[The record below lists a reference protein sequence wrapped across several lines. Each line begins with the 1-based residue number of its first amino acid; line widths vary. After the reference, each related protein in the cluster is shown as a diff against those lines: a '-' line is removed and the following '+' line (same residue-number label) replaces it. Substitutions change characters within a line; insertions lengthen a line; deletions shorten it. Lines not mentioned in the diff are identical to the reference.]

1 LNLPGR
7 PCNIPAILR
16 TSPPNPS
23 RTLPLALLLALAFG
37 AVGYTPPPLFRR
49 EVNLQQATTCKTCHL
64 GITEQWEKSAHSKAE
79 RSQNLLFGR
88 MYFSSLKATR
98 GGTFLNCG
106 PCHEATTYVNQD
118 FNFIRDISHEG
129 VTCVFCHMVSAPGP
143 STGTPPFELDLNHYY
158 GSIRNPVPTNAH
170 ASEVSTY
177 LRTSGF
183 CGGCHA
189 YKNQNGVTISDT
201 YAEWKASKYAKQGVS
216 CQTCHMPG
224 QPGRVSY
231 LGPSRPKVP
240 DHTFSAQV
248 AERAQPGPS
257 VTLALRGTK
266 ITSGDS
272 LSLSA
277 VVTNTGWGH
286 SLPTGN
292 DQNMAIVRIR
302 VLTAGGAIVWENDPF
317 TEWSNSVFGIILED
331 ELGNWPVETW
341 MATKV
346 LQNRRIKAGAS
357 ATARYRV
364 PVGDHKGP
372 YVVEAALLFRRA
384 RPQTIEAY
392 ALDENTFGN
401 ERVLAEASLR
411 VP

>member
-1 LNLPGR
+1 M
-7 PCNIPAILR
+7 R

-23 RTLPLALLLALAFG
+23 RILPVALLLALAFG

-49 EVNLQQATTCKTCHL
+49 EINLQPAETCKGCHL
-64 GITEQWEKSAHSKAE
+64 GITESWEKSAHSKAE

-88 MYFSSLKATR
+88 MYFQSLKTTR

-118 FNFIRDISHEG
+118 FNFVRDVSHEG
-129 VTCVFCHMVSAPGP
+129 VACVFCHMVSAPGP
-143 STGTPPFELDLNHYY
+143 STGNPPFELDLNHYY

-170 ASEVSTY
+170 GSEVSTY

-240 DHTFSAQV
+240 DHSFSAEV
-248 AERAQPGPS
+248 AEKAQPGPAA
-257 VTLALRGTK
+257 TLTLRGTK
-266 ITSGDS
+266 TTSGDS

-277 VVTNTGWGH
+277 IVTNTGWGH

-302 VLTAGGAIVWENDPF
+302 VLTADGAIVWENDPF
-317 TEWSNSVFGIILED
+317 TEWANSVFGVILED
-331 ELGNWPVETW
+331 DLGNWPVETW
-341 MATKV
+341 VATKV

-357 ATARYRV
+357 GTARYRV

-372 YVVEAALLFRRA
+372 YKIEAQLLFRRA
-384 RPQTIEAY
+384 RPQTIEGY
-392 ALDENTFGN
+392 ALDETTFGT

>member
-1 LNLPGR
+1 
-7 PCNIPAILR
+7 
-16 TSPPNPS
+16 
-23 RTLPLALLLALAFG
+23 LLALAFG

-49 EVNLQQATTCKTCHL
+49 EVNLQDASTCKTCHL
-64 GITEQWEKSAHSKAE
+64 GIAEQWEKSAHSKAE

-224 QPGRVSY
+224 PPGRVSY

-248 AERAQPGPS
+248 AEKAQPGPS
-257 VTLALRGTK
+257 VTLALRGAKT
-266 ITSGDS
+266 TSGDS

-302 VLTAGGAIVWENDPF
+302 VLTADGAIVWENDPF

-357 ATARYRV
+357 GTARYRV

-372 YVVEAALLFRRA
+372 YVVNAVLLFRRA

-392 ALDENTFGN
+392 RLDENTFGN

>member
-1 LNLPGR
+1 M
-7 PCNIPAILR
+7 R
-16 TSPPNPS
+16 TSPPNP
-23 RTLPLALLLALAFG
+23 RILPVALLLALAFG

-49 EVNLQQATTCKTCHL
+49 DVNLQPAETCKTCHL
-64 GITEQWEKSAHSKAE
+64 SITESWQNSAHSKAE

-88 MYFSSLKATR
+88 MYFQSLKTTR

-118 FNFIRDISHEG
+118 FNFVRDVSHEG

-143 STGTPPFELDLNHYY
+143 STGNPPFELDLNHYY

-170 ASEVSTY
+170 GSEVSTY

-240 DHTFSAQV
+240 DHSFSAEV
-248 AERAQPGPS
+248 AEKAQPGPAA
-257 VTLALRGTK
+257 TLVLRGTK
-266 ITSGDS
+266 TTSGDS

-302 VLTAGGAIVWENDPF
+302 VLTADGAIVWENDPF
-317 TEWSNSVFGIILED
+317 TEWANSVFGVILQD

-341 MATKV
+341 VATKV

-372 YVVEAALLFRRA
+372 YKIEAQLLFRRA
-384 RPQTIEAY
+384 RPNTIEAY
-392 ALDENTFGN
+392 ALDETTFGT

>member
-1 LNLPGR
+1 M
-7 PCNIPAILR
+7 R
-16 TSPPNPS
+16 TNPPNPN
-23 RTLPLALLLALAFG
+23 RILPVALLLALALG

-49 EVNLQQATTCKTCHL
+49 DVNLQSAETCKQCHL
-64 GITEQWEKSAHSKAE
+64 GITESWQRSAHSKAE

-88 MYFSSLKATR
+88 MYFQSLKTTR

-118 FNFIRDISHEG
+118 FNFVRDVSHEG
-129 VTCVFCHMVSAPGP
+129 VSCVYCHMVSAPGP
-143 STGTPPFELDLNHYY
+143 STGNPPFELDLGSYY
-158 GSIRNPVPTNAH
+158 GSIRNPVPTNSH
-170 ASEVSTY
+170 KSEYSTY

-240 DHTFSAQV
+240 DHSFSAEI
-248 AERAQPGPS
+248 AEMAQPGPAETM
-257 VTLALRGTK
+257 VLRGTK
-266 ITSGDS
+266 SASGDS
-272 LSLSA
+272 LTLSA

-292 DQNMAIVRIR
+292 DQNMVIVRIR
-302 VLTAGGAIVWENDPF
+302 VLTADGAIVWENDPF
-317 TEWSNSVFGIILED
+317 TEWNNSVFGIILED
-331 ELGNWPVETW
+331 ELGNWPVDTW

-364 PVGDHKGP
+364 GVGGHKGP
-372 YVVEAALLFRRA
+372 YKVEAQLLFRRA
-384 RPQTIEAY
+384 RPSTIESY
-392 ALDENTFGN
+392 ALDETTFGS

>member
-1 LNLPGR
+1 M
-7 PCNIPAILR
+7 R
-16 TSPPNPS
+16 TNPPNPN
-23 RTLPLALLLALAFG
+23 RILPVALLLALAFG

-49 EVNLQQATTCKTCHL
+49 DVNLQSAESCKQCHL
-64 GITEQWEKSAHSKAE
+64 AITESWQKSAHSKAE

-88 MYFSSLKATR
+88 MYFQSLKTTR

-118 FNFIRDISHEG
+118 FNFVRDVSHEG
-129 VTCVFCHMVSAPGP
+129 VTCVYCHMVSAPGP
-143 STGTPPFELDLNHYY
+143 STGNPPFELDLGGYY
-158 GSIRNPVPTNAH
+158 GSIRNPVPTNSH
-170 ASEVSTY
+170 KSEYSTY

-201 YAEWKASKYAKQGVS
+201 YAEWKASKYAKQGVT

-224 QPGRVSY
+224 QSGRVSY
-231 LGPSRPKVP
+231 LGPPRPKVP
-240 DHTFSAQV
+240 DHSFSAEI
-248 AERAQPGPS
+248 AEMAQPGPAETI
-257 VTLALRGTK
+257 VLRGTK
-266 ITSGDS
+266 SASGDS
-272 LSLSA
+272 LTLSA

-292 DQNMAIVRIR
+292 DQNMVIVRIR
-302 VLTAGGAIVWENDPF
+302 VLTADGAIVWENDPF
-317 TEWSNSVFGIILED
+317 TEWNNSVFGIILED
-331 ELGNWPVETW
+331 ELGNWPVDTW

-364 PVGDHKGP
+364 GVGDHKGP
-372 YVVEAALLFRRA
+372 YKVEAQLLFRRA
-384 RPQTIEAY
+384 RPSTIESY
-392 ALDENTFGN
+392 ALDETTFGS

>member
-1 LNLPGR
+1 M
-7 PCNIPAILR
+7 R
-16 TSPPNPS
+16 TSPPNPK
-23 RTLPLALLLALAFG
+23 RILPIALLLALALS

-49 EVNLQQATTCKTCHL
+49 DMNLQGAETCKECHL
-64 GITEQWEKSAHSKAE
+64 AITEQWQKSPHSKSE

-88 MYFSSLKATR
+88 MYFQSLKTTR

-118 FNFIRDISHEG
+118 FNFVRDVSHEG

-143 STGTPPFELDLNHYY
+143 STGNPPIELDPAHYY
-158 GSIRNPVPTNAH
+158 GSIRNPVPTNSH
-170 ASEVSTY
+170 GSEYSTY

-231 LGPSRPKVP
+231 LGPPRPNVP
-240 DHTFSAQV
+240 DHTFSAEV
-248 AERAQPGPS
+248 AEKSRPGPAA
-257 VTLALRGTK
+257 TMALRATRTK
-266 ITSGDS
+266 SGDS
-272 LSLSA
+272 LAVSA

-302 VLTAGGAIVWENDPF
+302 VLTADGAIVWENDPF
-317 TEWSNSVFGIILED
+317 TEWSNSVFGVILED
-331 ELGNWPVETW
+331 EVGTWPVDTW
-341 MATKV
+341 LATKI

-364 PVGDHKGP
+364 PVAEHKGP
-372 YVVEAALLFRRA
+372 YKIEAQLLFRRG
-384 RPQTIEAY
+384 RPSTIEAY
-392 ALDENTFGN
+392 DLDESIYGT
-401 ERVLAEASLR
+401 ERVLTEASLR